1 MTYSIFLF
9 PLDKHTNWSVP
20 LTSMKQ
26 GTPKTPEKTRA
37 KILTAAFEEFYRH
50 GFQGGSLNHIVEN
63 AGITKGALFHH
74 FKGKQDLGY
83 AVLDE
88 VIGPLLRERWIAPI
102 TGSADPLADL
112 QNAFHRYV
120 HEDLASGHYVQGCP
134 LNNLAQEMSPLDPG
148 FRARIDG
155 LYDLWRKALAAALS
169 EGMRSGTVRRTAVP
183 EQVAALVVASQM
195 GIYGTAKS
203 SQDKELTL
211 QAAEALCGYL
221 EALKPQPA
229 A

>member
-1 MTYSIFLF
+1 MSK
-9 PLDKHTNWSVP
+9 DKKGLTNIPTGMYVV
-20 LTSMKQ
+20 TVKQ
-26 GTPKTPEKTRA
+26 AIHKAPEETRRR
-37 KILTAAFEEFYRH
+37 ILAAAFEEFYRH
-50 GFQGGSLNHIVEN
+50 GFQGGSLSRIVEK

-74 FKGKQDLGY
+74 FSGKQQLGY

-88 VIGPLLRERWIAPI
+88 VIGPLLGERWIAPI
-102 TGSADPLADL
+102 TESADPLADL
-112 QNAFHRYV
+112 QNAFRRYV
-120 HEDLASGHYVQGCP
+120 QQDLDSGHYVQGCP

-148 FRARIDG
+148 FRSRIDG
-155 LYDLWRKALAAALS
+155 LYDQWRKRLAAALAD
-169 EGMRSGTVRRTAVP
+169 GMRAGTVRRNTVP

-229 A
+229 D

>member
-1 MTYSIFLF
+1 MSRA
-9 PLDKHTNWSVP
+9 PARS
-20 LTSMKQ
+20 
-26 GTPKTPEKTRA
+26 TPKTPDATRR
-37 KILTAAFEEFYRH
+37 KILMAAFEEFYKQ
-50 GFQGGSLNHIVEN
+50 GFQGGSLNHIVEK

-74 FKGKQDLGY
+74 FSGKQQLGY

-88 VIGPLLRERWIAPI
+88 VIGPLLEERWIAPI

-112 QNAFHRYV
+112 QNAFRRYV
-120 HEDLASGHYVQGCP
+120 QQDLASGHYVQGCP
-134 LNNLAQEMSPLDPG
+134 LNNLAQEMSPLDAG

-155 LYDLWRKALAAALS
+155 LYDLWRKRLAAALS
-169 EGMRSGTVRRTAVP
+169 DGMRAGAVRRTAVP

-229 A
+229 V